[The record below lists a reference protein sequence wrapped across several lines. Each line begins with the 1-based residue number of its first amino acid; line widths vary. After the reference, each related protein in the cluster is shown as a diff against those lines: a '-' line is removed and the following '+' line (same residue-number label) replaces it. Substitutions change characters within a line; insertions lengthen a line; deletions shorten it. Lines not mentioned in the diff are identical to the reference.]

1 MIPSDPR
8 VPKPPGTIT
17 PSKFE
22 SFSILPLKVS
32 ESIQSIF
39 TCLPIDAPACFKAW
53 FTLTMSQVAKCKMI
67 YLLIQDV
74 HSSIK
79 FYNVETFLNCS
90 LSS

>member
-39 TCLPIDAPACFKAW
+39 TCLPIDAPACFRAW
-53 FTLTMSQVAKCKMI
+53 FTLT
-67 YLLIQDV
+67 
-74 HSSIK
+74 
-79 FYNVETFLNCS
+79 
-90 LSS
+90 